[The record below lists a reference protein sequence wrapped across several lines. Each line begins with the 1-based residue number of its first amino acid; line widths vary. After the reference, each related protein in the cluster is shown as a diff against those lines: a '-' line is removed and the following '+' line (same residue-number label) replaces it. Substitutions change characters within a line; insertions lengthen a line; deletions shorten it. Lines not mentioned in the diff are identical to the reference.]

1 MQNIQ
6 QIKAFVV
13 HKLQEDISTK
23 LIPEA
28 EKEIKRP
35 LTQKER
41 EELIIFTTIE
51 MLIDSLENNF
61 DLVATPT
68 DKKMEQSAR
77 DELASIL
84 ENLKEQG

>member
-6 QIKAFVV
+6 QIRAFVV

-41 EELIIFTTIE
+41 EEFIIFTTIE
-51 MLIDSLENNF
+51 MLIDLLENE
-61 DLVATPT
+61 LATPI
-68 DKKMEQSAR
+68 DEKMEQSAR

-84 ENLKEQG
+84 ENLKE